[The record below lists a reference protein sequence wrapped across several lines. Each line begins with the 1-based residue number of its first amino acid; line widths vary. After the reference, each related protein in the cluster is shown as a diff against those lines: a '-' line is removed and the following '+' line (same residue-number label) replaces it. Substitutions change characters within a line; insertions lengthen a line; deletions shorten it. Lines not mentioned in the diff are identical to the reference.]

1 MKKVILILSCL
12 AIILISTSCNKSDKM
27 FMETSNNDNSIEE
40 KQSIQESSNYSSEQ
54 QEDDNSHDILSV
66 DYSDINNLS
75 QNYLRVIKSEKTFY
89 LMGEEVLIDNY
100 KSPYLQKHLT
110 QCDNV
115 QYAVVDMDGDGK
127 VEVLISGWT
136 SDILVLHE
144 ENGSIYGF
152 DFTFRGM
159 YSVRTDGSYY
169 WNANQG
175 RTYGC
180 SKLSFENGTCF
191 DVERSRTELGNNGAA
206 TFFVNDVKVS
216 KDDYVSFSEALSDVD
231 EIAWYKLNIFPKNI
245 EDKG

>member
-1 MKKVILILSCL
+1 MKNVILILFCLVILLMSVSCD
-12 AIILISTSCNKSDKM
+12 IDKTSL
-27 FMETSNNDNSIEE
+27 ETLNEDNSIDEI
-40 KQSIQESSNYSSEQ
+40 QSIQESSDYGGEQ
-54 QEDDNSHDILSV
+54 QEDDNSSDIFSV

-75 QNYLRVIKSEKTFY
+75 QNYLQVIKSEKTFY

-100 KSPYLQKHLT
+100 KSPYLQKYLT

-115 QYAVVDMDGDGK
+115 QYAVLDMDGDGK

-136 SDILVLHE
+136 GDILVLHE

-159 YSVRTDGSYY
+159 YSVRADGSYY

-175 RTYGC
+175 NTYGC
-180 SKLSFENGTCF
+180 SKLSFENGMCAE
-191 DVERSRTELGNNGAA
+191 VELSRVELDDNGVAN
-206 TFFVNDVKVS
+206 FFVNGVRVA
-216 KDDYVSFSEALSDVD
+216 KDEYDSINENISAFDNVT
-231 EIAWYKLNIFPKNI
+231 WYKLSIFSKNI